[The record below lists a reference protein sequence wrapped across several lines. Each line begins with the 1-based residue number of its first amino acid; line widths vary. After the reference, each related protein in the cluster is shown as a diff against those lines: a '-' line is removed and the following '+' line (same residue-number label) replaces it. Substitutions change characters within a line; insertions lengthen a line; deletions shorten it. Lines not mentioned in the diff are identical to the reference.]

1 MSEIVQHQQ
10 EYTPEFVARVGVR
23 FCYRGSEFEI
33 AHVAYG
39 DVRYNAVAG
48 GTSRRIPLV
57 RLQEEIRSGAIVV
70 TSESKAI
77 QESPY
82 LNLSSP
88 ELQRLSLIH
97 I

>member
-39 DVRYNAVAG
+39 DVRYNACLLY
-48 GTSRRIPLV
+48 TSP
-57 RLQEEIRSGAIVV
+57 
-70 TSESKAI
+70 
-77 QESPY
+77 SP
-82 LNLSSP
+82 
-88 ELQRLSLIH
+88 RD
-97 I
+97 